1 MARTAV
7 ALLAALALQWTGVD
21 AYARL
26 ATAVTGEVV
35 KGAGNLTMGGKVGT
49 YTVLLQVLNPE
60 YGPLR
65 LLMECCGENQNL
77 VNDMVTEVNAHEVYG
92 PKGKHRG
99 KDALVKQYQGRCSQ
113 PGIRGLLEQGKPECS
128 YFYMFQNKADPDN
141 TFTAWSVPEDVCST
155 DVSGTRGLI
164 AGYQEFLQTLN
175 ALYGKLVYAGKGD
188 INMNAV
194 NEGNLSR
201 FVKTQPKYLDLFG
214 LKIPIGKTNFMKF
227 EGVEQLG
234 IMDMLSACDHNP
246 SEGILYV
253 FDNRMWS
260 NSTRALNA
268 TEFLKSSAVRNG
280 EKNMEELRERIRMI
294 ERVLPKKAVEVEK
307 QQEFLHEDS
316 EALKKKEDNVY
327 RDMFDKGATTAWKS
341 FEEAL
346 PREKERKVELPADK
360 LSVIQ

>member
-1 MARTAV
+1 
-7 ALLAALALQWTGVD
+7 
-21 AYARL
+21 
-26 ATAVTGEVV
+26 
-35 KGAGNLTMGGKVGT
+35 MGGKVGT

-188 INMNAV
+188 INSVLNGMNAV

-327 RDMFDKGATTAWKS
+327 RDMVDKGATTAWKS

>member
-1 MARTAV
+1 MSKSHDIPTFWSLAQAGGVLPFSLWRPRLPAMAHTAAWA

-77 VNDMVTEVNAHEVYG
+77 VNDMVTKVNAHEVYG

-99 KDALVKQYQGRCSQ
+99 KDALVSEYQGRCSQ

-141 TFTAWSVPEDVCST
+141 TFTAWSVPEDICST

-175 ALYGKLVYAGKGD
+175 ALYGELVYAGKGN
-188 INMNAV
+188 ISSVLNGMNIV
-194 NEGNLSR
+194 NEGNLSS
-201 FVKTQPKYLDLFG
+201 FVKEKRKYLDIFG
-214 LKIPIGKTNFMKF
+214 LKIPIGKTHFMKF
-227 EGVEQLG
+227 EGVKQLG
-234 IMDMLSACDHNP
+234 IMDMLSACNHDP

-260 NSTRALNA
+260 NSTRDLNA
-268 TEFLKSSAVRNG
+268 TEFLKSNAARKG
-280 EKNMEELRERIRMI
+280 EKTMEELRERIRMI
-294 ERVLPKKAVEVEK
+294 ERVLPKKAVQVEK
-307 QQEFLHEDS
+307 QQAF
-316 EALKKKEDNVY
+316 
-327 RDMFDKGATTAWKS
+327 FGQS
-341 FEEAL
+341 FYTKTQ
-346 PREKERKVELPADK
+346 RR
-360 LSVIQ
+360 